1 MGPKLRRTL
10 VLALSVLF
18 SLAPFVFAAG
28 GIAGPLPRATVV
40 WPEDTPTTY
49 YIRDMGGHMLTV
61 EVPSLGSPEV
71 RVSNPAQGT
80 VDAMVMAVDVRT
92 NQVRVRTQEGQTLVL
107 NLSPEAVMGM
117 RVGDQFTLVIAQ
129 RSLQ

>member
-1 MGPKLRRTL
+1 
-10 VLALSVLF
+10 
-18 SLAPFVFAAG
+18 
-28 GIAGPLPRATVV
+28 
-40 WPEDTPTTY
+40 
-49 YIRDMGGHMLTV
+49 MLTV

-71 RVSNPAQGT
+71 RVSNPAQRT

>member
-1 MGPKLRRTL
+1 
-10 VLALSVLF
+10 
-18 SLAPFVFAAG
+18 
-28 GIAGPLPRATVV
+28 
-40 WPEDTPTTY
+40 
-49 YIRDMGGHMLTV
+49 MLTV

-107 NLSPEAVMGM
+107 NLSPDAVMGM

-129 RSLQ
+129 RSMQ

>member
-1 MGPKLRRTL
+1 MYPKLRITF

-18 SLAPFVFAAG
+18 SMVPFVFAAG
-28 GIAGPLPRATVV
+28 GTAGPLPRATVV

-80 VDAMVMAVDVRT
+80 VDATVMAVDVRT

-129 RSLQ
+129 RSMQ